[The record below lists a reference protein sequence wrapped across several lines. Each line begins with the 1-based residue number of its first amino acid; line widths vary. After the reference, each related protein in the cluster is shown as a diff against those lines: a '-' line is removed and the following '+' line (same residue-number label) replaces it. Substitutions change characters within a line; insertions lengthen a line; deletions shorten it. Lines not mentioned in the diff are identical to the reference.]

1 MFLTVFFK
9 ICSHW
14 KAYAKDWKSNHCTHC
29 TLSLLHFSTMIQS
42 PWNVLLFHF
51 LSAHCAF
58 TVHPIALSSLLCV
71 RSQITKRSPCAHY
84 AFTKRS
90 YCTHRL
96 FSFHL
101 SFSPFS
107 FIFIRNSKVK
117 GSVFASHNK
126 VRKECMHKGRR
137 KLMFT
142 HQKHHISNENKNVIA
157 YLFV

>member
-14 KAYAKDWKSNHCTHC
+14 KAYAKDWKSNHCTLYIISASFQHYD
-29 TLSLLHFSTMIQS
+29 LKSLKRSTF
-42 PWNVLLFHF
+42 PF

-117 GSVFASHNK
+117 GSIFASHNK

-137 KLMFT
+137 KLIFT